1 MEEKTLYRKWRP
13 QNFSQVVGQKHVVRT
28 LVNAIEAGKISHA
41 YLFIGTRGTGK
52 TSVARILAKS
62 INCERGP
69 TVSPCEKCQ
78 PCQQIRAGNFLD
90 VIEID
95 AASNR
100 GIDDVR
106 ALREQLYY
114 SPSQGRHKVYIIDE
128 VHMLTPEASN
138 ALLKVLEEPPPKTV
152 FILATTEAY
161 KVLPTILSRCQ
172 RFDFRRLAPEEVVN
186 RLKEIASE
194 EGILAEESALWAI
207 SSFSQGSLRDAIVLL
222 EQGAFY
228 SPKGLKEEDV
238 FFLLGKSPEEILE
251 NLVSLISTGNL
262 SGFLILT
269 EELYLKG
276 HSFKNLLTELL
287 DYLYALLLKQ
297 EAGIEPKVYPSAS
310 NFANKLSSFQI
321 GEIMEILSVAIAELR
336 YQENPRLIW
345 ESAFFKIFRFL
356 GFCAEKKPVERK
368 TESVT
373 QGKKAVD
380 SFYSEGTVDYS
391 SEPIVTPLKDKSYKT
406 NEEVAGDKS
415 FSLSFFWGKVLKELK
430 AQKPSLYYMLIN
442 AKLVSLK
449 NKTIFLSF
457 SSDDRFHFQEVSSRP
472 NLERIES
479 ICYQLSGEK
488 FKIKCS
494 IDDVNK
500 SKGEKPKPV
509 EEKITSFLE
518 EFGAEPILSPKK
530 EEGSYEFE

>member
-13 QNFSQVVGQKHVVRT
+13 QSFSEVVGQKHVVQT

-62 INCERGP
+62 INCESGP
-69 TVSPCEKCQ
+69 TVNPCEKCQ

-100 GIDDVR
+100 GIDDIR

-114 SPSQGRHKVYIIDE
+114 FPSQGRYKVYIIDE

-152 FILATTEAY
+152 FILATTEAH
-161 KVLPTILSRCQ
+161 KVLPTIFSRCQ

-186 RLKEIASE
+186 RLKKIAEE
-194 EGILAEESALWAI
+194 EGISAEENALWAI

-228 SPKGLKEEDV
+228 SPQGLKEEDV
-238 FFLLGKSPEEILE
+238 LFLLGKSPENILE
-251 NLVSLISTGNL
+251 NLVSLISTGDL
-262 SGFLILT
+262 SGFLSLT

-276 HSFKNLLTELL
+276 HSFKNLLSELL
-287 DYLYALLLKQ
+287 DYLGALLLKQ
-297 EAGIEPKVYPSAS
+297 EAGIEPKVYPSV
-310 NFANKLSSFQI
+310 NIFENKLSSFQI
-321 GEIMEILSVAIAELR
+321 GEIMEILSEAMAELR

-345 ESAFFKIFRFL
+345 ESAFLKILRLL
-356 GFCAEKKPVERK
+356 GFYTQKKLVERK
-368 TESVT
+368 TDKVT
-373 QGKKAVD
+373 QRKEVVD
-380 SFYSEGTVDYS
+380 SVSREETVDYS
-391 SEPIVTPLKDKSYKT
+391 SGPMVLSSRGKT
-406 NEEVAGDKS
+406 GEANEEAAEDES
-415 FSLSFFWGKVLKELK
+415 FSWETALKEIK

-442 AKLVSLK
+442 ARLVSME
-449 NKTIFLSF
+449 NKTICLSF
-457 SSDDRFHFQEVSSRP
+457 SPDDRFHFKEVSSRL
-472 NLERIES
+472 NLGRIES
-479 ICYQLSGEK
+479 ICYQLTGEK
-488 FKIKCS
+488 YKVKCLIS
-494 IDDVNK
+494 DEIESNEKRLK
-500 SKGEKPKPV
+500 SGN
-509 EEKITSFLE
+509 EKITSFLE

-530 EEGSYEFE
+530 EEDSYESE